1 MAFKMKGHTLPGINQ
16 RSETKNM
23 ADGRSKSSAF
33 QKNGDKKKKS
43 YPADYT
49 DEEIDKVVKRNM
61 KATNIQ
67 SINELVTRQDSVYS
81 GVGEL
86 EKRFKKKNKKSPATK
101 LKGKQHKIDMNKDG
115 KISKEDFNMMNS
127 SPAKMYGKKSPA
139 KNYKKGYYKK

>member
-33 QKNGDKKKKS
+33 QKNGDNKRVQEIRKKIKDGVGPDGFDMSDAEHQKLVMELKKMMKQESEKKS
-43 YPADYT
+43 A
-49 DEEIDKVVKRNM
+49 
-61 KATNIQ
+61 
-67 SINELVTRQDSVYS
+67 
-81 GVGEL
+81 
-86 EKRFKKKNKKSPATK
+86 KSPAKK